1 MLDGMADAIWAVLT
15 ERFDEDVRIVTYYD
29 GDIYEIRIRDD
40 LQERHS
46 TTNNRAIVRNVM
58 EEKLDVIEQEAIF
71 DAGEFGCNVRV
82 FEDAY
87 VLHSQFDDRSGAIIS
102 MEREA
107 NLPTISAIE
116 EAVEQVQP
124 RE

>member
-15 ERFDEDVRIVTYYD
+15 ERFGDDVRIVACYH
-29 GDIYEIRIRDD
+29 GDIYEIRLRDD
-40 LQERHS
+40 LREQYS

-58 EEKLDVIEQEAIF
+58 EEKLNAIEQEAIF
-71 DAGEFGCNVRV
+71 DAGQFGCNVRV

-87 VLHSQFDDRSGAIIS
+87 VLHSQFDDQRGVIVS
-102 MEREA
+102 MERAA

-116 EAVEQVQP
+116 DAVDRARSE
-124 RE
+124 E